1 MKSAKFK
8 IFPVLVILFS
18 IIIGAYFYPKM
29 PLLIASHWG
38 ADGQVNG
45 YMTKFWGLFFM
56 PLISIILYFLFI
68 FLPYADPYKKN
79 FKKFEKYFN
88 NFINV
93 IFIFL
98 FYIYLITIFWNL
110 GNRFNMIQILSPAFS
125 LMYIFAGFLLAKT
138 RRNWFVGIRTPWT
151 ISSKLVWKKTHA
163 LGAKLFIIAGI
174 LSLLSLFLPQYSL
187 AFVLYPIIVFSI
199 FLFVYSYVIFRQ
211 I

>member
-1 MKSAKFK
+1 M
-8 IFPVLVILFS
+8 P
-18 IIIGAYFYPKM
+18 IIIIALSFILACILYPYM
-29 PLLIASHWG
+29 PNLMASHWG
-38 ADGQVNG
+38 LYGEVNG
-45 YMTKFWGLFFM
+45 YMTKFWGLFFV
-56 PLISIILYFLFI
+56 PLLSIILYFLFI

-110 GNRFNMIQILSPAFS
+110 GYRFNMIQVLSPAFA
-125 LMYIFAGFLLAKT
+125 LMYIFAGFLMGKT

-151 ISSKLVWKKTHA
+151 ISSKFVWKKTHA
-163 LGAKLFIIAGI
+163 LGAKLFIFAGI

-187 AFVLYPIIVFSI
+187 IFVLYPIIIFSI
-199 FLFVYSYVIFRQ
+199 FLFIYSYVIFRQ